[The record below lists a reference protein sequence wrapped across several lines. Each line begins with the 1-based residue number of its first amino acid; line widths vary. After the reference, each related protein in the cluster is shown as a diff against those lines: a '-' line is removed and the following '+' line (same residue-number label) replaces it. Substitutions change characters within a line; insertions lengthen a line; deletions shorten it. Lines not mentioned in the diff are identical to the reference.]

1 MQSEQPKGKSM
12 QLDLE
17 LYREETQV
25 EPGVTISYIDVA
37 PERPLRTFILLHG
50 FGGNATQWQYQIE
63 TFSQYN
69 RVLAIDLR
77 GHGQSSKPDSGYE
90 MDRLVADIMVVLDHL
105 NLRQQV
111 ILAGHSFGVAVITE
125 LAWRYP
131 KRFSH
136 AILIAGAGEY
146 NIRGIY
152 RLAFRLPESVLTIA
166 QPWVSNFVDAS
177 LPAMKQMYWR
187 NMRNWRGWDKFPQLG
202 MPVLVILGNKDRVL
216 PQEAFERVA
225 ELVPSQSSEVIS
237 VDVSA
242 HMVMLE
248 RREAVNRAI
257 SRFIESSVMNQQMPR
272 WRRRFE
278 SDSRGS
284 LLRERPWLAYYET
297 KVPATIHVPEHTIT
311 SLLTRAARRFPRR
324 TAVTSANGK
333 LTYSALLNQ
342 SLRFANALR
351 DLGLQK
357 GSRVMLLLPNVP
369 QLIIAYYGTL
379 AAGCVVVMGNP
390 RATEEE
396 IIHQNQHAEVEILVT
411 WTANAALA
419 TAVREQTPVQYIIY
433 ADDKDYQP
441 WFHRLWT
448 TLTQA
453 NGPADNAR
461 GVPGSSY
468 GWRKLLHQHSPEPVN
483 SEVDAWDIAI
493 IQYTS
498 GTSGS
503 PKGVMLSHKNLL
515 ANTLQ
520 VRAWLSDARD
530 GQETFLSV
538 IPITH
543 IFGLTAVMNVPVSQ
557 GAGMILLPRFRV
569 DEVLEAIKKFEPSY
583 FPGVPAMYVA
593 LNNHPHVRK
602 YNVQSIRACLSSGAP
617 LPIEVEEAFEKL
629 TKARLV
635 ESYGLTEASPLTHS
649 TPLYGRDKVG
659 SMGLPLP
666 STEARIVDLESRRPL
681 PPGQVGELAVR
692 GPQVMLGYWRDDEA
706 TKAAIDELGWLYTGD
721 IARMDEDGFFQIIS
735 RSQEMWHSE
744 NGDDIYP
751 RDIEEIIYELPA
763 VSEVIVAIIAGR
775 PVAFIHRKDN
785 AQITT
790 ATITAY
796 CRRRLPAAHVPRG
809 VIFVTEFPRTLIGKV
824 LRRELVDEYEDHLEA
839 GAGGVG
845 RYLPGLDESLE
856 PVQS

>member
-1 MQSEQPKGKSM
+1 M

-17 LYREETQV
+17 LYREETLV
-25 EPGVTISYIDVA
+25 EPGVSISYIDVA
-37 PERPLRTFILLHG
+37 PERPLHTFVLLHG

-63 TFSQYN
+63 TFSQRN

-77 GHGQSSKPDSGYE
+77 GHGQSSKPESGYE
-90 MDRLVADIMVVLDHL
+90 MDRLIADIMAVLDHL

-111 ILAGHSFGVAVITE
+111 VIAGHSFGVAVVTE

-136 AILIAGAGEY
+136 VILIAGAGEY
-146 NIRGIY
+146 DIRGIY
-152 RLAFRLPESVLTIA
+152 KLAFRLPESVLTIA
-166 QPWVSNFVDAS
+166 QPWVANFVDAS
-177 LPAMKQMYWR
+177 LPAMKQMYRR
-187 NMRNWRGWDKFPQLG
+187 NIRNWRGWDKFPQLE
-202 MPVLVILGNKDRVL
+202 MPILVILGNKDQIL

-225 ELVPSQSSEVIS
+225 ELVPPQSSEVIS

-257 SRFIESSVMNQQMPR
+257 FRFIESPVKSQKTPR
-272 WRRRFE
+272 WRTRFE

-284 LLRERPWLAYYET
+284 LLRERPWLAYYES

-311 SLLTRAARRFPRR
+311 RLLSRAARRFPSR
-324 TAVTSANGK
+324 TAVTSTGGK
-333 LTYSALLNQ
+333 LTYSALHDQ

-351 DLGLQK
+351 ALGLQK
-357 GSRVMLLLPNVP
+357 GSRIMLLLPNVP

-379 AAGCVVVMGNP
+379 AAGGIVVMGNP

-396 IIHQNQHAEVEILVT
+396 IIRQNQHTEAEILVT
-411 WTANAALA
+411 WQANAALA
-419 TAVREQTPVQYIIY
+419 TAVREQTTVQHIIY
-433 ADDKDYQP
+433 AAEKDYQP
-441 WFHRLWT
+441 WFRRLWM

-453 NGPADNAR
+453 DGPADNAAD
-461 GVPGSSY
+461 VPGSSY
-468 GWRKLLHQHSPEPVN
+468 SWRNLLHQHSPEPV
-483 SEVDAWDIAI
+483 SSDVDAWDIAV

-498 GTSGS
+498 GTSGR
-503 PKGVMLSHKNLL
+503 PKGVMLSHRNLL

-520 VRAWLSDARD
+520 VRAWLSDTRD
-530 GQETFLSV
+530 GQDTFLSV
-538 IPITH
+538 TPITH
-543 IFGLTAVMNVPVSQ
+543 IFGLTTVMNVPVSQ
-557 GAGMILLPRFRV
+557 GACMILLPRFRV
-569 DEVLEAIKKFEPSY
+569 EEVLEAIKKFEPAY

-593 LNNHPHVRK
+593 LNNHPNVRK

-629 TKARLV
+629 TRARLV

-649 TPLYGRDKVG
+649 SPLYGRDKAG

-666 STEARIVDLESRRPL
+666 STEARIVDMESRRPL
-681 PPGQVGELAVR
+681 LPGQVGELAVR
-692 GPQVMLGYWRDDEA
+692 GPQVMLGYWRDVEA
-706 TKAAIDELGWLYTGD
+706 TEAAIDELGWLYTGD

-744 NGDDIYP
+744 NDDDIYP

-763 VSEVIVAIIAGR
+763 VSEVIVAIIAGH
-775 PVAFIHRKDN
+775 PVAFVRRKDN

-796 CRRRLPAAHVPRG
+796 CRRRLPAAHVPRR

-824 LRRELVDEYEDHLEA
+824 LRRELVDEYEDHLQV
-839 GAGGVG
+839 GTGGVG
-845 RYLPGLDESLE
+845 RYLPGLDESLG
-856 PVQS
+856 PFQS

>member
-1 MQSEQPKGKSM
+1 M

-37 PERPLRTFILLHG
+37 PERPLRTFVLLHG

-63 TFSQYN
+63 TFSQHN
-69 RVLAIDLR
+69 QVLAIDLR

-90 MDRLVADIMVVLDHL
+90 MDRLVADIIVVLDHL

-111 ILAGHSFGVAVITE
+111 VIAGHSFGVAIVTE

-146 NIRGIY
+146 DIRGVY
-152 RLAFRLPESVLTIA
+152 RLAFRLPESVLTLA
-166 QPWVSNFVDAS
+166 QPLADNFVDAS
-177 LPAMKQMYWR
+177 LPAMKQMYRR
-187 NMRNWRGWDKFPQLG
+187 NMRNWRGWDKFPQLE
-202 MPVLVILGNKDRVL
+202 MPVLVILGNKDQVL

-248 RREAVNRAI
+248 RRDAVNRAI
-257 SRFIESSVMNQQMPR
+257 LRFVESPVINQQTPR
-272 WRRRFE
+272 WRTRFD

-297 KVPATIHVPEHTIT
+297 QVPATIHVPDHPIT
-311 SLLTRAARRFPRR
+311 RLLTRAARRFPHR
-324 TAVTSANGK
+324 TAVISAGTK
-333 LTYSALLNQ
+333 LTYSALLDQ

-351 DLGLQK
+351 ALGLQK

-379 AAGCVVVMGNP
+379 AAGGIVVMGNP
-390 RATEEE
+390 EGAEEE
-396 IIHQNQHAEVEILVT
+396 IIRQNQHTEVEILVT
-411 WTANAALA
+411 WPAKAALA
-419 TAVREQTPVQYIIY
+419 TAIREQTPVRHFIY
-433 ADDKDYQP
+433 TDDKDYLP
-441 WFHRLWT
+441 WFRRLWV
-448 TLTQA
+448 TLKQA
-453 NGPADNAR
+453 IAPADSA
-461 GVPGSSY
+461 GAIPGSSDY

-483 SEVDAWDIAI
+483 SDIDPWDTAV

-498 GTSGS
+498 GTSGR

-530 GQETFLSV
+530 GQEDFLSV

-569 DEVLEAIKKFEPSY
+569 DEVLEAIKKYEPSY

-593 LNNHPHVRK
+593 LNNHPNVRK

-635 ESYGLTEASPLTHS
+635 ESYGLTEASPLTHI

-659 SMGLPLP
+659 SIGLPLP
-666 STEARIVDLESRRPL
+666 STEARVVDMESRRPL

-692 GPQVMLGYWRDDEA
+692 GPQVMLGYWRDVEA
-706 TKAAIDELGWLYTGD
+706 SEAAIDELGWLYTGD

-744 NGDDIYP
+744 DGEDIYP

-763 VSEVIVAIIAGR
+763 VNEVTVAIIAGR
-775 PVAFIHRKDN
+775 PVAFVLRKEN
-785 AQITT
+785 AEISA
-790 ATITAY
+790 ATITAF
-796 CRRRLPAAHVPRG
+796 CRRRLPAAHVPRR
-809 VIFVTEFPRTLIGKV
+809 VIFVSEFPRSLIGKV
-824 LRRELVDEYEDHLEA
+824 LRRELVDEYEDRLEGGA
-839 GAGGVG
+839 DGAGQ
-845 RYLPGLDESLE
+845 LPGLEESVE

>member
-1 MQSEQPKGKSM
+1 
-12 QLDLE
+12 
-17 LYREETQV
+17 
-25 EPGVTISYIDVA
+25 
-37 PERPLRTFILLHG
+37 
-50 FGGNATQWQYQIE
+50 
-63 TFSQYN
+63 
-69 RVLAIDLR
+69 
-77 GHGQSSKPDSGYE
+77 
-90 MDRLVADIMVVLDHL
+90 
-105 NLRQQV
+105 
-111 ILAGHSFGVAVITE
+111 
-125 LAWRYP
+125 
-131 KRFSH
+131 
-136 AILIAGAGEY
+136 
-146 NIRGIY
+146 
-152 RLAFRLPESVLTIA
+152 
-166 QPWVSNFVDAS
+166 
-177 LPAMKQMYWR
+177 
-187 NMRNWRGWDKFPQLG
+187 
-202 MPVLVILGNKDRVL
+202 MPVLVILGNKDQVL

-225 ELVPSQSSEVIS
+225 ELVPSQTSEVIS

-248 RREAVNRAI
+248 RRDAVNRAI
-257 SRFIESSVMNQQMPR
+257 SHFIESPVINQQTPR
-272 WRRRFE
+272 WRTRFE

-297 KVPATIHVPEHTIT
+297 KVPATIHVPEHTI
-311 SLLTRAARRFPRR
+311 SRLLTRAARRFPRR
-324 TAVTSANGK
+324 TAVTSAGVK
-333 LTYSALLNQ
+333 LTYSALLDQ
-342 SLRFANALR
+342 ALRFANALR
-351 DLGLQK
+351 ALDLQN

-379 AAGCVVVMGNP
+379 AAGGIVVMGNP

-396 IIHQNQHAEVEILVT
+396 IIRQNQHVEAEILVT

-419 TAVREQTPVQYIIY
+419 TAVREQTPVQHIIY

-441 WFHRLWT
+441 WFRRFWM
-448 TLTQA
+448 TLSQA
-453 NGPADNAR
+453 IAPADNAG
-461 GVPGSSY
+461 GVPGSSDY

-483 SEVDAWDIAI
+483 SDVDAWDPAV

-498 GTSGS
+498 GTSGR
-503 PKGVMLSHKNLL
+503 PKGVMLSHRNLL

-538 IPITH
+538 TPITH

-569 DEVLEAIKKFEPSY
+569 EEVLEAIKKFEPSY

-593 LNNHPHVRK
+593 LNNHPNVRK
-602 YNVQSIRACLSSGAP
+602 YNVLSIRACLSSGAP

-692 GPQVMLGYWRDDEA
+692 GPQIMLGYWRDPDA
-706 TKAAIDELGWLYTGD
+706 TEAAIDELGWLYTGD

-763 VSEVIVAIIAGR
+763 VNEVTVAIIAGR
-775 PVAFIHRKDN
+775 PVAFVRLKDN

-790 ATITAY
+790 TTITAY
-796 CRRRLPAAHVPRG
+796 CRRRLPAAHVPRR
-809 VIFVTEFPRTLIGKV
+809 VLFVTEFPRTLIGKV
-824 LRRELVDEYEDHLEA
+824 LRRELVDEYEDHLA
-839 GAGGVG
+839 VGAGGAG
-845 RYLPGLDESLE
+845 RHLPGLDESLE
-856 PVQS
+856 PAQS